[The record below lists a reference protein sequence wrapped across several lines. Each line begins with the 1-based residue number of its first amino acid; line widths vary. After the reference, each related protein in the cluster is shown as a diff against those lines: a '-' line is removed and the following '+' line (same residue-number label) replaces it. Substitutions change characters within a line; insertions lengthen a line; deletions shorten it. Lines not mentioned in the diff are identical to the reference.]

1 MAITTYQGWVNNGRP
16 IKPAVC
22 IADWIATLRRHGYE
36 VGYYPDERHL
46 KAQPP
51 EDHTPYSHTSWP
63 GIQPY
68 PYVLGSDLMPPTK
81 TGLPTLAQIGA
92 RIVLDKQKGVPG
104 TEFIKYI
111 NWTDTKGNCWHD
123 EWEPTYRRSSSNDR
137 GHIHI
142 SARTDWVLKHTSYD
156 PVAIILGDNMT
167 PAQFLALLRDPAIL
181 SYFRATPLQ
190 YPISPTKSLLALH
203 LEVAAQVAAL
213 TTVVQQLAA
222 AIAAGG
228 GTVDTAAI
236 LAGVDARLAA
246 LANETR
252 DAVADLGEGGAAQV
266 RADGP

>member
-22 IADWIATLRRHGYE
+22 IADWISTLRRHGYE

-68 PYVLGSDLMPPTK
+68 PYVLGSDLMPPTR

-104 TEFIKYI
+104 TEFIKYV
-111 NWTDTKGNCWHD
+111 NWTDAKGNCWHD

-137 GHIHI
+137 GHLHL
-142 SARTDWVLKHTSYD
+142 SARTDWTTKHTAYD
-156 PVAIILGDNMT
+156 PVARILGANDMQLT
-167 PAQFLALLRDPAIL
+167 DVVPSA
-181 SYFRATPLQ
+181 ATPDRPKRTLNDVLGDLWKD
-190 YPISPTKSLLALH
+190 IHLH
-203 LEVAAQVAAL
+203 RGDVEK
-213 TTVVQQLAA
+213 
-222 AIAAGG
+222 
-228 GTVDTAAI
+228 
-236 LAGVDARLAA
+236 RLAA
-246 LANETR
+246 IE
-252 DAVADLGEGGAAQV
+252 AALIELTQ
-266 RADGP
+266 RLPPKE